1 MQTVLTVDKS
11 VSPQQARPAPPCNLV
26 IFGASGDLT
35 KRKLLPAVYHL
46 IQQGLLPDG
55 FAIIG
60 VDRDELDTDHYRDQL
75 NAQAHEFIGEEF
87 SQPLW
92 DKLIQRSHYLQGD
105 FRDTATYK
113 KLDNVLKEIAYDP
126 DTGGNALF
134 YLAVPP
140 RFFGEIA
147 SQLGAAQLAIETE
160 NSWRRII
167 IEKPFGHDLASAR
180 ELNTTLH
187 RAFNEPQIYRI
198 DHYLGKETVQNILA
212 YRFTNSTVEPIWN
225 HRYIDH
231 VEITVAE
238 DLGVENRADYYEQAG
253 ALRDMIPNHLLALV
267 SLIAMEPANS
277 IDANAIRDEQ
287 TKVLHAIRPLEPEQ
301 VLTQTVRGQ
310 YGAGQLADG
319 STAAAYRDEPGIDPA
334 SHTET
339 YVAMKLMID
348 SWRWAGVPFYLRT
361 GKRMAGRFTQACI
374 EFKHAPNMMFRES
387 RIRTFNSP
395 PNMLVLGIQPQE
407 GIGMQFNA
415 KVPGPS
421 QQLSPVEMHFK
432 YADYFGAA
440 PSTGYETLIYDC
452 MVGEAMLFKRADNIE
467 SAWQLVQPVM
477 DVWSALPPRGFPNYA
492 CGSWGPAE
500 ADALLARDG
509 RVWKPC
515 QRCAGI

>member
-1 MQTVLTVDKS
+1 MVTTINDHDTAS
-11 VSPQQARPAPPCNLV
+11 ESARPAPPCNLV

-35 KRKLLPAVYHL
+35 KRKLLPAIYHL
-46 IQQGLLPDG
+46 VQQNLLPDG

-60 VDRDELDTDHYRDQL
+60 VDRDALDTKHYRDQL
-75 NAQAHEFIGEEF
+75 NAQVHEFIGDEF
-87 SQPLW
+87 SQTQW
-92 DKLIQRSHYLQGD
+92 EKLISRIHYLQGD
-105 FRDTATYK
+105 FRDAATYK
-113 KLDNVLKEIAYDP
+113 KLDIALKEIAYDP
-126 DTGGNALF
+126 DTGGNTLF

-147 SQLGAAQLAIETE
+147 MQLGTAQLSIET
-160 NSWRRII
+160 NSSWRRII
-167 IEKPFGHDLASAR
+167 IEKPFGRDLASAR

-187 RAFNEPQIYRI
+187 EAFNEPQIYRI

-238 DLGVENRADYYEQAG
+238 DLGIENRAGYYEEAG
-253 ALRDMIPNHLLALV
+253 ALRDMIPNHLLALLT
-267 SLIAMEPANS
+267 LITMEPANS

-287 TKVLHAIRPLEPEQ
+287 TKVLHAIQPLRPEQ
-301 VLTQTVRGQ
+301 VLTQMVRGQ

-319 STAAAYRDEPGIDPA
+319 SRAAAYRDEPGVDPK

-339 YVAMKLMID
+339 FVAMKLMID

-361 GKRMAGRFTQACI
+361 GKRMQGRFTQACI
-374 EFKHAPNMMFRES
+374 QFKHAPNMMFRES
-387 RIRTFNSP
+387 RIRKFKAP
-395 PNMLVLGIQPQE
+395 PNMLILGIQPHE

-415 KVPGPS
+415 KIPGPT
-421 QQLSPVEMHFK
+421 QRINPVEMHFK
-432 YADYFGAA
+432 YADYFGSA

-467 SAWQLVQPVM
+467 AGWELVQPVM
-477 DVWSALPPRGFPNYA
+477 DVWSTLPPRDFPNYA
-492 CGSWGPAE
+492 CGSWGPVDSDE
-500 ADALLARDG
+500 LLARDG
-509 RVWKPC
+509 RVWTPC
-515 QRCAGI
+515 QRCAGL

>member
-1 MQTVLTVDKS
+1 MGTTMNKNDS
-11 VSPQQARPAPPCNLV
+11 VPESARPAPPCNLV

-35 KRKLLPAVYHL
+35 KRKLLPAIFHL

-60 VDRDELDTDHYRDQL
+60 VDRDELDTDRYREQL
-75 NAQAHEFIGEEF
+75 NAQVHEFIGDEF
-87 SQPLW
+87 VQTEW
-92 DKLIQRSHYLQGD
+92 DKLISRSHYLQGD
-105 FRDTATYK
+105 FCDASTYRQ
-113 KLDNVLKEIAYDP
+113 LDSTMKDIAYDP
-126 DTGGNALF
+126 DTGGNTLF

-147 SQLGAAQLAIETE
+147 TRLGDAQLSIETAGC
-160 NSWRRII
+160 WRRII
-167 IEKPFGHDLASAR
+167 IEKPFGHDLISAR
-180 ELNTTLH
+180 ELNKILH
-187 RAFNEPQIYRI
+187 KAFNEPQIYRI

-238 DLGVENRADYYEQAG
+238 DLGVENRAGYYEEAG
-253 ALRDMIPNHLLALV
+253 ALRDMIPNHLLALL

-287 TKVLHAIRPLEPEQ
+287 TKVLHAIQPMEPEQ
-301 VLTQTVRGQ
+301 VLTRTVRGQ
-310 YGAGQLADG
+310 YGAGRLVDG
-319 STAAAYRDEPGIDPA
+319 STVAAYRDEPGVDPE

-339 YVAMKLMID
+339 FVAMKLMID

-374 EFKHAPNMMFRES
+374 TFKHAPNRMFRES
-387 RIRTFNSP
+387 RIKKFNAP
-395 PNMLVLGIQPQE
+395 PNMLILGVQPDE

-415 KVPGPS
+415 KIPG
-421 QQLSPVEMHFK
+421 QTQRISPVEMHFK
-432 YADYFGAA
+432 YADYFGTA

-452 MVGEAMLFKRADNIE
+452 MAGEAMLFKRADTIE
-467 SAWQLVQPVM
+467 AGWELVQPVM

-492 CGSWGPAE
+492 AGSWGPADVDE
-500 ADALLARDG
+500 LLARDG
-509 RVWKPC
+509 RAWTPC
-515 QRCAGI
+515 KRCAGL